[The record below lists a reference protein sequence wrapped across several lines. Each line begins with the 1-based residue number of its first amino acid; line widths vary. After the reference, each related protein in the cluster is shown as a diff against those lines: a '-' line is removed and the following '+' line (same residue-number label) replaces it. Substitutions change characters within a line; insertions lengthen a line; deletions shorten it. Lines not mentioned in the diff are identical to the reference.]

1 MKHKIVEKTK
11 NTTTSFNVEDLEK
24 LNLILLLTGN
34 YSLPQTRM
42 LWEKEDNVGLS
53 IVYETMSR
61 KNFEDLKNFIHFC

>member
-24 LNLILLLTGN
+24 LNLILLLTGK

>member
-61 KNFEDLKNFIHFC
+61 KNYEDLKNFIHFC